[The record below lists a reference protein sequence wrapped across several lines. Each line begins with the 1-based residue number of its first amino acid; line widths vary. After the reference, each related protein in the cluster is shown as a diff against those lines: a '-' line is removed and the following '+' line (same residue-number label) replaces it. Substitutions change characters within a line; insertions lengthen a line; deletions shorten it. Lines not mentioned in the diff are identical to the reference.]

1 MLGSRATAVL
11 YSVPLLILLSHS
23 RCLDYVPSI
32 LLLLLKGLDPDAPIM
47 LCRERVSAAVA
58 AAPDKEA
65 GKKAESEE
73 RLKVFTEICN
83 KDVAADIL
91 TRYVH
96 GVVKVSRQSGRF
108 STLLGTSFLHV
119 STNSARSRLVYVYDK
134 LLLSNG
140 SETNG
145 ITVRVVLCLL

>member
-1 MLGSRATAVL
+1 M
-11 YSVPLLILLSHS
+11 YH
-23 RCLDYVPSI
+23 
-32 LLLLLKGLDPDAPIM
+32 LLLLVKGLDPDAPIM

-58 AAPDKEA
+58 AAADKEA

-96 GVVKVSRQSGRF
+96 GVVKV
-108 STLLGTSFLHV
+108 
-119 STNSARSRLVYVYDK
+119 
-134 LLLSNG
+134 
-140 SETNG
+140 
-145 ITVRVVLCLL
+145 I

>member
-1 MLGSRATAVL
+1 MWQRNQPVLSLLGTSARYSRATTL
-11 YSVPLLILLSHS
+11 YFVPLLSHS
-23 RCLDYVPSI
+23 RCRNFLYN

-58 AAPDKEA
+58 AAADKEA

-83 KDVAADIL
+83 TDVAADIL

-96 GVVKVSRQSGRF
+96 GVVKVSRQSRQ
-108 STLLGTSFLHV
+108 SQC
-119 STNSARSRLVYVYDK
+119 A
-134 LLLSNG
+134 
-140 SETNG
+140 
-145 ITVRVVLCLL
+145 

>member
-1 MLGSRATAVL
+1 MTLSNIPIK
-11 YSVPLLILLSHS
+11 YLLLLSCCS
-23 RCLDYVPSI
+23 SSVLDAPLPV
-32 LLLLLKGLDPDAPIM
+32 LLKGLDPDAPIM

-96 GVVKVSRQSGRF
+96 GVVKVRMM
-108 STLLGTSFLHV
+108 
-119 STNSARSRLVYVYDK
+119 
-134 LLLSNG
+134 
-140 SETNG
+140 
-145 ITVRVVLCLL
+145 

>member
-1 MLGSRATAVL
+1 M
-11 YSVPLLILLSHS
+11 
-23 RCLDYVPSI
+23 

-96 GVVKVSRQSGRF
+96 GVVKVSRFAVFDSPIGVSFVHF
-108 STLLGTSFLHV
+108 SMNPACSRSFYV
-119 STNSARSRLVYVYDK
+119 RACMYDDLVQ
-134 LLLSNG
+134 
-140 SETNG
+140 
-145 ITVRVVLCLL
+145 

>member
-1 MLGSRATAVL
+1 MPLP
-11 YSVPLLILLSHS
+11 VPLML
-23 RCLDYVPSI
+23 PM
-32 LLLLLKGLDPDAPIM
+32 LLKGLDPDAPIM

-96 GVVKVSRQSGRF
+96 GVVKVR
-108 STLLGTSFLHV
+108 TLV
-119 STNSARSRLVYVYDK
+119 ENV
-134 LLLSNG
+134 
-140 SETNG
+140 
-145 ITVRVVLCLL
+145 

>member
-1 MLGSRATAVL
+1 MCSLFDSRGTLCHHCCLTLAAYFCCADHSLVL
-11 YSVPLLILLSHS
+11 V
-23 RCLDYVPSI
+23 
-32 LLLLLKGLDPDAPIM
+32 KGLDPDAPIM

-58 AAPDKEA
+58 AAADKEA

-96 GVVKVSRQSGRF
+96 GVVKVSRRF
-108 STLLGTSFLHV
+108 LPP
-119 STNSARSRLVYVYDK
+119 SAF
-134 LLLSNG
+134 
-140 SETNG
+140 
-145 ITVRVVLCLL
+145 I